1 MQEWRERFPHIPDLE
16 AALTGLATTILAKGR
31 MHPGWTCPEGWMVK
45 PLSEINQEA
54 ADKKQITAARV
65 ARASNS
71 SARCPVAARQEQ
83 EERNSMKPEELSDPE
98 LERALLAALLADN
111 SGFDHLGQ
119 LEPDDLADPMHGAV
133 LAAALDLRSENRAV
147 NLITLRSRFAS
158 VPFGDDGSVLNYLKG
173 CEFAGNATEV
183 GDMAVALRELSQR
196 REIVELGERI
206 AGSVHD
212 HAVGPGTLL
221 TDAARSVDDLLA
233 KCRPAG
239 KTLWAMPEAVQDLLS
254 ASDDKDLCVPTGFT
268 DFDNAT
274 SGGFRR
280 GELGI
285 IGGRPS
291 MGKSA
296 LALAIARRVAA
307 PATAYCST
315 RWRCSAATACAVWR
329 RMHAGRGSLP
339 FPTRR
344 LGPASSTTRERRA
357 YEQGART
364 LADLP
369 LLIEE
374 GSGLLL
380 SEIASGTRRTA
391 ERFEREGSGS
401 AW

>member
-1 MQEWRERFPHIPDLE
+1 M
-16 AALTGLATTILAKGR
+16 T
-31 MHPGWTCPEGWMVK
+31 
-45 PLSEINQEA
+45 
-54 ADKKQITAARV
+54 
-65 ARASNS
+65 
-71 SARCPVAARQEQ
+71 
-83 EERNSMKPEELSDPE
+83 KPEELSDRE

-111 SGFDHLGQ
+111 SGFDRLGQ
-119 LEPDDLADPMHGAV
+119 LEPDDLADPMHAAV
-133 LAAALDLRSENRAV
+133 LTAALDLRSENRAV
-147 NLITLRSRFAS
+147 SPTTLRSRFAT
-158 VPFGDDGSVLNYLKG
+158 VPFGDEGSVLDYLKG
-173 CEFAGNATEV
+173 CEFGGTAPDV

-254 ASDDKDLCVPTGFT
+254 AGDDKDLCVPTELT

-296 LALAIARRVAA
+296 LALSIARRVARA
-307 PATAYCST
+307 GYGVLFYSLEMQRRDCM
-315 RWRCSAATACAVWR
+315 R
-329 RMHAGRGSLP
+329 RMA
-339 FPTRR
+339 TD
-344 LGPASSTTRERRA
+344 ACWTREHRRF
-357 YEQGART
+357 
-364 LADLP
+364 LP
-369 LLIEE
+369 G
-374 GSGLLL
+374 GSGRQ
-380 SEIASGTRRTA
+380 AQ
-391 ERFEREGSGS
+391 REGAAGLR
-401 AW
+401 AGCEDPG